1 MAGAKSCAWLVVIWC
16 TVAMHGDG
24 AHVRAPAPSMDCS
37 SALLS
42 LADCLTFVEMGSTE
56 AKPQAQCCSAL
67 KKVVKEAA
75 AACLCDAFKEGAT
88 FGVKL
93 NMTRAMG
100 LPSACGVS
108 TSHFSKCKSAVA
120 GAPGAAPGISTSS
133 SPGSGAPSSGSAM
146 VPSPTAGSSGA
157 ACSSTALVGGL
168 INMAIALFVYYYV

>member
-24 AHVRAPAPSMDCS
+24 AHVRAPAPSIDCS

-42 LADCLTFVEMGSTE
+42 LADCLTF
-56 AKPQAQCCSAL
+56 CCTAL

-120 GAPGAAPGISTSS
+120 ASPGAAP
-133 SPGSGAPSSGSAM
+133 APSPSGVAM
-146 VPSPTAGSSGA
+146 VPSPTASRSGA
-157 ACSSTALVGGL
+157 AASSTAPVGGL
-168 INMAIALFVYYYV
+168 INVAIALFVYYYI

>member
-42 LADCLTFVEMGSTE
+42 LADCLTFVEIGSTE

-67 KKVVKEAA
+67 KKVVKEA

-120 GAPGAAPGISTSS
+120 GGPGAAPAP
-133 SPGSGAPSSGSAM
+133 SPGSGAPSSGVAM
-146 VPSPTAGSSGA
+146 VPSPTAGRSDA
-157 ACSSTALVGGL
+157 AASSTAPVGGL
-168 INMAIALFVYYYV
+168 IDVAIALLIYYYI

>member
-1 MAGAKSCAWLVVIWC
+1 MAGAKSCAWLVVVWW

-42 LADCLTFVEMGSTE
+42 LADCLTFVENGSTE
-56 AKPQAQCCSAL
+56 AKPQTQCCSAL

-75 AACLCDAFKEGAT
+75 TACLCDAFKEGAT

-100 LPSACGVS
+100 LPSSCGVS

-120 GAPGAAPGISTSS
+120 ASPGAAPGV
-133 SPGSGAPSSGSAM
+133 AM
-146 VPSPTAGSSGA
+146 VPSPTAGRSGA
-157 ACSSTALVGGL
+157 AASSTAPVGGL
-168 INMAIALFVYYYV
+168 INVAIALFVYYYI

>member
-1 MAGAKSCAWLVVIWC
+1 MAGAKSCAWLVVVWW

-42 LADCLTFVEMGSTE
+42 LADCLTFVENGSTE

-100 LPSACGVS
+100 LPSSCGVS

-120 GAPGAAPGISTSS
+120 ASPGAAP
-133 SPGSGAPSSGSAM
+133 APSSSGVAM
-146 VPSPTAGSSGA
+146 VPSPTAGRSGA
-157 ACSSTALVGGL
+157 AASSTAPVGGL
-168 INMAIALFVYYYV
+168 INVAIALFVYYYI

>member
-1 MAGAKSCAWLVVIWC
+1 MAGAKSCAWLAVVWC

-42 LADCLTFVEMGSTE
+42 LADCLTFVEIGSTE

-100 LPSACGVS
+100 LPSSCGVS

-120 GAPGAAPGISTSS
+120 ASPGAAPGGGH
-133 SPGSGAPSSGSAM
+133 GSIPDCWSQRRR
-146 VPSPTAGSSGA
+146 
-157 ACSSTALVGGL
+157 C
-168 INMAIALFVYYYV
+168 FVNCTGRRP